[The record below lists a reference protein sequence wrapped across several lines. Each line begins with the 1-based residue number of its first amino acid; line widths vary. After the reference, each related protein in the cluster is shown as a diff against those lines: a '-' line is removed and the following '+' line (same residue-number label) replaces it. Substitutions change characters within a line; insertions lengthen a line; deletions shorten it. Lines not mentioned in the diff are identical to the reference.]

1 MSKGLIEVKVTGA
14 DKVQQ
19 TILAL
24 ARRIPQR
31 IAQALQ
37 VEAELTM
44 TEAKLLCPVVTGAL
58 RASGFVTEATVLHD
72 DIGVLLG
79 FGGAAAKY
87 ALAVHEN
94 PRSGKTGGWGPAGQQ
109 EIAFR
114 YIKGRVVPIGAQ
126 RKSWSRG
133 GQWKFL
139 EQPVLARTQGFSARI
154 RGYALGEF

>member
-19 TILAL
+19 AVLEL
-24 ARRIPQR
+24 ARRIPIR

-58 RASGFVTEATVLHD
+58 RASGFVSEADVMGK

-79 FGGAAAKY
+79 FGGPSAQY
-87 ALAVHEN
+87 ALATHEN
-94 PRSGKTGGWGPAGQQ
+94 PRAGKTGVVSPQ
-109 EIAFR
+109 
-114 YIKGRVVPIGAQ
+114 GRPYK
-126 RKSWSRG
+126 RWSRG
-133 GQWKFL
+133 GQWKYL
-139 EQPVLARTQGFSARI
+139 EQPVLARTKGFSERI

>member
-19 TILAL
+19 AVLEL

-79 FGGAAAKY
+79 FGGPAAPY
-87 ALAVHEN
+87 ALVTHEN
-94 PRSGKTGGWGPAGQQ
+94 PRAGQTGGVSPQGR
-109 EIAFR
+109 R
-114 YIKGRVVPIGAQ
+114 YKR
-126 RKSWSRG
+126 WSRG